1 MKWII
6 LIALL
11 GMLGPLTVV
20 LRSQPKY
27 ILHACFF
34 MGLLVFFIDPY
45 LNISPVSWR
54 WTGAVKGFEVSI
66 LDIIAFA
73 IIFATRPVRIPLGLK
88 VGVGIYLTAMAISTM
103 MAVQLTPALFSVWQL
118 LRAILVFVAVA
129 RATAVVKDAPL
140 ALVAGLGIG
149 IGIESVLATK
159 QYLGGNMQ
167 PGGTLGHRNI
177 LGLTSH
183 FAVMPA
189 FALLLAGRRT
199 QLAALVVLAGAVIAI
214 AGGGRAT
221 IGLYAVGLLIT
232 IVLSIRHKMTGRK
245 GAIAG
250 AAVLGL
256 LLAAPIMLWA
266 VERRSDAARAS
277 SDEERREMIM
287 AARMIIADN
296 PMGVGPN
303 QYLLVA
309 NIGGYS
315 SRAGVAWN
323 TANRSA
329 PVHNSYYLVTAEE
342 GFLGL
347 IGMITTLLSAIA
359 VGFRALKRIPTGE
372 RSEILVG
379 LVAAMMISCV
389 HLAFEWVFATY
400 YVQYLLA
407 MSMGSL
413 VGITAFLRRRQ
424 SVGDQTRA
432 VATPPNFVSQP
443 S

>member
-1 MKWII
+1 
-6 LIALL
+6 
-11 GMLGPLTVV
+11 
-20 LRSQPKY
+20 
-27 ILHACFF
+27 
-34 MGLLVFFIDPY
+34 
-45 LNISPVSWR
+45 
-54 WTGAVKGFEVSI
+54 
-66 LDIIAFA
+66 
-73 IIFATRPVRIPLGLK
+73 
-88 VGVGIYLTAMAISTM
+88 
-103 MAVQLTPALFSVWQL
+103 
-118 LRAILVFVAVA
+118 
-129 RATAVVKDAPL
+129 
-140 ALVAGLGIG
+140 
-149 IGIESVLATK
+149 
-159 QYLGGNMQ
+159 
-167 PGGTLGHRNI
+167 
-177 LGLTSH
+177 
-183 FAVMPA
+183 
-189 FALLLAGRRT
+189 
-199 QLAALVVLAGAVIAI
+199 
-214 AGGGRAT
+214 
-221 IGLYAVGLLIT
+221 
-232 IVLSIRHKMTGRK
+232 
-245 GAIAG
+245 
-250 AAVLGL
+250 
-256 LLAAPIMLWA
+256 MLWA

-413 VGITAFLRRRQ
+413 VGITASLGRRQ

-432 VATPPNFVSQP
+432 VATPPNFASQP